1 MRAKTELF
9 LYMLSWRGEQL
20 SQPTCH
26 RIQQSFEGWAYQNGL
41 LPRIQ
46 KLEAEGFLAKHP
58 QAADLSGVMQLT
70 EKGRQAA
77 LGGHD
82 PEKAWTRK
90 WDRTWHM
97 ILFDLPADE
106 TALRK
111 AFLRT
116 LRANGFGCL
125 QGSVWISPCIPGEMT
140 TYLKGHPT
148 RPCRLLHLKAK
159 SSGKQADMRL
169 VKDGWN
175 FSKIENHYDA
185 LMQVLNAFDRVH
197 QPAALLAWARR
208 EWAAWKKICDTDPFL
223 PRALHPPGYPG
234 PEIYAKRQQ
243 ILKQAGILASD
254 LFVSPET
261 NFVEG

>member
-169 VKDGWN
+169 VKDGWLN
-175 FSKIENHYDA
+175 WRA
-185 LMQVLNAFDRVH
+185 GVLGRDGLTDRFLNRHVIIRIAFIRPNQDDRQDPPVTADPPHGQRSPIAETGRFAHGQNQEH
-197 QPAALLAWARR
+197 QR
-208 EWAAWKKICDTDPFL
+208 
-223 PRALHPPGYPG
+223 
-234 PEIYAKRQQ
+234 RQQ
-243 ILKQAGILASD
+243 K
-254 LFVSPET
+254 P
-261 NFVEG
+261 